1 MWERIMNNTG
11 KITVTFLVGL
21 GVGVGLA
28 LLFAPQSGEETREW
42 IAETAE
48 DEFNRLRRKSRQ
60 TLEHLQ
66 DAVSKGEEKVAK
78 ALRTGK
84 NALESVASKLD

>member
-1 MWERIMNNTG
+1 MWERMMNNTG
-11 KITVTFLVGL
+11 KITVTFLVG
-21 GVGVGLA
+21 
-28 LLFAPQSGEETREW
+28 LFAPQSGEETREW